1 MSKTIL
7 VTGGTG
13 LLGSYLLRYLVRN
26 GQQQIRAIKRKNSS
40 MDLVKDVEK
49 KIEWIDCDILDV
61 PLLEDVMRG
70 VQQVYHCAGMVSY
83 QGKDKK
89 LMYQVN
95 VEGTANIVNLGLEEG
110 IEKLIHVSSVA
121 AIGRRKG
128 LKESSEKTKW
138 EKSEMNS
145 QYGISKYQGEQEV
158 WRGIAEGLNAVIINP
173 SIIMGSGFWDKGS
186 AKFFRTIS
194 KGYPFYASGG
204 SGFVDVRDV
213 CRMMIEMMEGDVVAQ
228 RFIANAE
235 NISYKNAFD
244 IIAKSINR
252 KPPSMPLNKFLG
264 SLAWRAEWMR
274 SKLTGGWAVITKET
288 VANSFHTHIYL
299 NQKSVD
305 TFGFEYTSYEQTV
318 VEVGRQFLEA
328 EKNGMSPRVLP
339 LI

>member
-1 MSKTIL
+1 M
-7 VTGGTG
+7 
-13 LLGSYLLRYLVRN
+13 
-26 GQQQIRAIKRKNSS
+26 A
-40 MDLVKDVEK
+40 
-49 KIEWIDCDILDV
+49 
-61 PLLEDVMRG
+61 
-70 VQQVYHCAGMVSY
+70 
-83 QGKDKK
+83 QG
-89 LMYQVN
+89 
-95 VEGTANIVNLGLEEG
+95 
-110 IEKLIHVSSVA
+110 
-121 AIGRRKG
+121 
-128 LKESSEKTKW
+128 
-138 EKSEMNS
+138 
-145 QYGISKYQGEQEV
+145 
-158 WRGIAEGLNAVIINP
+158 
-173 SIIMGSGFWDKGS
+173 
-186 AKFFRTIS
+186 
-194 KGYPFYASGG
+194 
-204 SGFVDVRDV
+204 
-213 CRMMIEMMEGDVVAQ
+213 
-228 RFIANAE
+228 FIANAE